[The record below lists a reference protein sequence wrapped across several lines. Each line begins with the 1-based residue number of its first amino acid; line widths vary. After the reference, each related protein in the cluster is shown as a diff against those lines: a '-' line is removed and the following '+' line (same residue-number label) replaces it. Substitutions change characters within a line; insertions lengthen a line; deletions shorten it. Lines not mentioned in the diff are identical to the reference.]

1 MVKSYYPDGEV
12 LMLTFHDGQEYLRQA
27 LRSGASGYITKDIA
41 RTELI
46 NAVLTVAKGGSLIQA
61 SMLRHFIQDLAQDS
75 AAFAFPGSSINKSN
89 TAGTAE
95 ILKKLTRRERE
106 VLTLIGEGLN
116 NSSISAHLT
125 ISQDTVKSHVRS
137 ILEKLNVNDRTQ
149 AAVLA
154 VRMGLTGK

>member
-1 MVKSYYPDGEV
+1 
-12 LMLTFHDGQEYLRQA
+12 
-27 LRSGASGYITKDIA
+27 
-41 RTELI
+41 
-46 NAVLTVAKGGSLIQA
+46 
-61 SMLRHFIQDLAQDS
+61 MLRHFIQDLAQNTS
-75 AAFAFPGSSINKSN
+75 AFAFPGSSINKN
-89 TAGTAE
+89 DTAATAE

-116 NSSISAHLT
+116 NSSISAQLT

-137 ILEKLNVNDRTQ
+137 ILEKLDVKDRTQ